1 MITAKEATEIVL
13 RYGMDNLH
21 AAIGVPR
28 DATPTMIKKR
38 TRRLSLLVHPD
49 KCDSPQA
56 AEAFDI
62 VHTAERVLMDAREFR
77 KHQEERKRK
86 RESDQCDRQQK
97 AREDTKKQKSN
108 RREERQKRARS
119 ERDGA

>member
-38 TRRLSLLVHPD
+38 TRRLSAPSFL
-49 KCDSPQA
+49 A
-56 AEAFDI
+56 
-62 VHTAERVLMDAREFR
+62 RVSTVQLAV
-77 KHQEERKRK
+77 
-86 RESDQCDRQQK
+86 
-97 AREDTKKQKSN
+97 
-108 RREERQKRARS
+108 
-119 ERDGA
+119 

>member
-1 MITAKEATEIVL
+1 MATAKEAIEVVL

-28 DATPTMIKKR
+28 DATPTTIKKR

-49 KCDSPQA
+49 KCDLPQA

-62 VHTAERVLMDAREFR
+62 VHTAERVLMDAREVR
-77 KHQEERKRK
+77 KHQEELKRK
-86 RESDQCDRQQK
+86 RERDELSRQQAQTQERHQKRQK
-97 AREDTKKQKSN
+97 ARREKQA
-108 RREERQKRARS
+108 KRK
-119 ERDGA
+119 RD